1 MKTFTVGLCAG
12 LALAASGLASAGD
25 NPAWTFADLGYYRA
39 DSGDDATDGFRL
51 QGSLSIAENFHVQ
64 AEYLDGT
71 IGVPGSDVDFDGY
84 RIVAGAHPSV
94 GDATDAVINIQY
106 FDLTYDVNPDEDVDG
121 FGVGIG
127 LRHMLAPNVEVSGL
141 AWWNEGSDDDN
152 LGNDND
158 FSDIS
163 LELGG
168 RYLFTDNLSLGVTI
182 VTNDSIVGG
191 DSAKIDV
198 RWQFD
203 DLL

>member
-1 MKTFTVGLCAG
+1 M
-12 LALAASGLASAGD
+12 
-25 NPAWTFADLGYYRA
+25 
-39 DSGDDATDGFRL
+39 
-51 QGSLSIAENFHVQ
+51 
-64 AEYLDGT
+64 
-71 IGVPGSDVDFDGY
+71 
-84 RIVAGAHPSV
+84 
-94 GDATDAVINIQY
+94 
-106 FDLTYDVNPDEDVDG
+106 DG

-127 LRHMLAPNVEVSGL
+127 LRHMLTPNVEVSGL

-198 RWQFD
+198 RWQFG